1 MNKNIKYIDGRKE
14 NGIQYDWDLL
24 KREFRKLHTPKDI
37 ITPFNIHEFYN
48 NGWNFMLSERSVGK
62 TTKKFYWR

>member
-1 MNKNIKYIDGRKE
+1 MNKDIKYIDGRKE
-14 NGIQYDWDLL
+14 NGIEYDWDLL

-48 NGWNFMLSERSVGK
+48 NGWHFMLSE
-62 TTKKFYWR
+62 